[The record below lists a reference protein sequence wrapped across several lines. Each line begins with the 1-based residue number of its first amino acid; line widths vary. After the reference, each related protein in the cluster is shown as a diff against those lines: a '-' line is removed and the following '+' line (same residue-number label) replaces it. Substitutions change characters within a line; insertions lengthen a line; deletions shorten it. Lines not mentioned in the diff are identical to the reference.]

1 MKFTLN
7 IYYTIYYRLP
17 LYQLPSYYIRKKNFL
32 EFNTFM
38 ERESSVKFARG
49 CSDKQIWIY
58 RSDSR
63 QLEAILGH
71 PHR

>member
-1 MKFTLN
+1 MDYEIHIEYLLHYLLQTTSYLA
-7 IYYTIYYRLP
+7 TI
-17 LYQLPSYYIRKKNFL
+17 SEKNFL

-49 CSDKQIWIY
+49 CYDKQIWIY